1 MARRSFP
8 GGGRRGRG
16 RKASAGRA
24 GYAEGMKKLMAGDDD
39 GALAYFR
46 SMAAARPRDSHAHS
60 GMGAAL
66 MSCGR
71 TKEALASF
79 RKALDLG
86 DDMADTRFNMGA
98 ACRMLRM
105 PGESLKCYRD
115 ALAMVPDSAEVRVS
129 MSYVYQD
136 LEMYGDAADS
146 AGEALRLDPGCRGAK
161 AAKGVALLHMGKY
174 GEAAETLREAVA
186 ADPGSRV
193 AQNGLGG
200 ALFFTGDAQG
210 ALECFEAAAR
220 ISPSDAGA
228 RFKMGLALSKMGEHG
243 RAYES
248 FASAA
253 RIEKTPRALAGVAV
267 SLARAHEGE
276 PPGPWSAEAD
286 EAADGALA
294 MDSDWAGAHY
304 AKAVLLEAQGGDSE
318 KHRAEAARLD
328 PEHGGDP
335 SFDYADSDP
344 RQIRMEIGVQML
356 AGNVAGALSCL
367 KALTSEEPGF
377 ADGHIALSAALAAS
391 GDARAARAE
400 LERALENSDG
410 VEHAYR
416 SLANVYGR
424 MGLDEESEKYRRK
437 ADEEGSGPAAAQ
449 IRLAEKLMI
458 SGKRREAMAAADEA
472 LKAQPGNATA
482 SAIKGIALA
491 EQGRFSESIPPLL
504 DVVRSVPDSA
514 QAHRQLGQS
523 YISSGDAAGALRHF
537 GEAARLDPD
546 DRWGHHGVG
555 DALGQLGRFQEAYDA
570 YARADGIEPHAKT
583 YSNMSVMV
591 LRMNT
596 GGAGPDAPAV
606 GEEWREEALAL
617 ADKAIDLDA
626 KYPYPHYAK
635 SLILR
640 ASGDERGADECL
652 RRVKRLDPALYK
664 KVA

>member
-1 MARRSFP
+1 LARRVFP

-16 RKASAGRA
+16 RASAGRA
-24 GYAEGMKKLMAGDDD
+24 GYAEGMKKLMAGDE
-39 GALAYFR
+39 GAALGHFR
-46 SMAAARPRDSHAHS
+46 SMAAARPRDPYAHS

-71 TKEALASF
+71 AKEALASF

-86 DDMADTRFNMGA
+86 DDMADTRLNMGA
-98 ACRMLRM
+98 VCRTLRM

-115 ALAMVPDSAEVRVS
+115 ALAMAPDSAEVRVS
-129 MSYVYQD
+129 MSYVYHD

-161 AAKGVALLHMGKY
+161 AARGVALLRMGKY
-174 GEAAETLREAVA
+174 GEAAGVLREAVA
-186 ADPGSRV
+186 ADPGSRI
-193 AQNGLGG
+193 AQSGLGG
-200 ALFFTGDAQG
+200 ALFFEGDAEG

-228 RFKMGLALSKMGEHG
+228 HFRAGLVLAKLGEHG
-243 RAYES
+243 RAYDA
-248 FASAA
+248 FAEAA
-253 RIEKTPRALAGVAV
+253 RLEKTPQSLAGMAI
-267 SLARAHEGE
+267 SLVRAHEGGA
-276 PPGPWSAEAD
+276 PGPWSAEAA

-294 MDSDWAGAHY
+294 MDSGWAGAHY
-304 AKAVLLEAQGGDSE
+304 AKALLLEAQGKDS
-318 KHRAEAARLD
+318 KYHRDEAARLD

-335 SFDYADSDP
+335 SVDYAESDP

-356 AGNVAGALSCL
+356 AGNVAGAISCL

-377 ADGHIALSAALAAS
+377 ADGHIALSAALRAS

-400 LERALENSDG
+400 LERAVENSDG
-410 VEHAYR
+410 VENAYR
-416 SLANVYGR
+416 SVANVFGR
-424 MGLDEESEKYRRK
+424 MGLEEEAAKFGRM
-437 ADEEGSGPAAAQ
+437 ADEAGSGPAAEQ
-449 IRLAEKLMI
+449 IRRAEKLMI
-458 SGKRREAMAAADEA
+458 GGKRKEAMGAADEA
-472 LKAQPGNATA
+472 LKAQPGHATA

-514 QAHRQLGQS
+514 PAHRQLGQS
-523 YISSGDAAGALRHF
+523 YISSGDAEGALRHF

-555 DALGQLGRFQEAYDA
+555 DALGQLGRFREAYEA
-570 YARADGIEPHAKT
+570 YARASGIEPHAKT
-583 YSNMSVMV
+583 YSNMSVM
-591 LRMNT
+591 LLHMNT
-596 GGAGPDAPAV
+596 AGAGPDAPAV
-606 GEEWREEALAL
+606 GEEWRDEALAL
-617 ADKAIDLDA
+617 VDKAMELDA

-652 RRVKRLDPALYK
+652 RRLKKMDPALYR